1 MPRAY
6 CPNIYTVAAGDYV
19 PQPEREPE
27 PELPLDEL
35 ILKMESEFETY
46 EMSISER
53 EGSWYHAGYLGKN
66 YSTLAKKGREIS
78 VDDEKFVPS
87 KWIHLQSNNGGLSV
101 PTQDFAKDLDKMNIV
116 FKAQYIY

>member
-6 CPNIYTVAAGDYV
+6 CLNIYTVAAGDYV

-35 ILKMESEFETY
+35 ISKMELEFETY
-46 EMSISER
+46 DMSISER
-53 EGSWYHAGYLGKN
+53 EGSWNHAGYLGKN

-78 VDDEKFVPS
+78 IDDEKFVSS
-87 KWIHLQSNNGGLSV
+87 KWIHLQSNNGGLAV

-116 FKAQYIY
+116 FKAHYIY